1 MRTLRT
7 ASAFELFDR
16 LDQQLQQQRLSSER
30 VPVAEII
37 DHGESFEVLV
47 ELPGIDRTSLQ
58 VNATDRTLSIEAHR
72 PASSLSDLQNNDQSQ
87 PVTLMSEFRYG
98 SWNRSFRFPTTIDRD
113 QLQASYRDGLLR
125 IRAVKANT
133 RTSVP
138 VTLALD

>member
-30 VPVAEII
+30 VPAAEII
-37 DHGESFEVLV
+37 DHGEAYEVLV
-47 ELPGIDRTSLQ
+47 ELPGIDRSSLQ
-58 VNATDRTLSIEAHR
+58 VNATDRTLTIEAQR
-72 PASSLSDLQNNDQSQ
+72 PAASLSDPQGNDQPQSI
-87 PVTLMSEFRYG
+87 TLVSEFRYG
-98 SWNRSFRFPTTIDRD
+98 RWNRSFRFPTTIDRD

-133 RTSVP
+133 QTSVP
-138 VTLALD
+138 VAIALD